1 MPVADSLEIT
11 RRIEGLNSIGQYNY
25 GDARLF
31 SSSPEFEPG
40 ASRQLFHLGGVL
52 VCKNMSTNCLQ
63 ATNRFTI

>member
-31 SSSPEFEPG
+31 SSLLNLNLGLQDNCFIYG
-40 ASRQLFHLGGVL
+40 WGSRAQNYVHKLSQSY
-52 VCKNMSTNCLQ
+52 K
-63 ATNRFTI
+63 